1 MIGMDLKVT
10 LSDGAEHTAP
20 ITYAVACAW
29 EDQHPGVSV
38 GTFLKDP
45 KFKQLAY
52 LAYETLRK
60 SKITV
65 KVWPQFIDTLE
76 DVQFIPKERQEK
88 DQQPST

>member
-1 MIGMDLKVT
+1 MIGMDLKVVMI
-10 LSDGAEHTAP
+10 DGAEHSAP
-20 ITYAVACAW
+20 ITYGVACAW
-29 EDQHPGVSV
+29 EDHHPGVSI
-38 GTFLKDP
+38 TSFLQDP

-52 LAYETLRK
+52 LAYEALRK

>member
-10 LSDGAEHTAP
+10 LIDGAEHTAP

-52 LAYETLRK
+52 LAYEALRK

-65 KVWPQFIDTLE
+65 KVWPQFIETVA
-76 DVQFIPKERQEK
+76 DVEFVPKERQE
-88 DQQPST
+88 QPNATST

>member
-10 LSDGAEHTAP
+10 MDDGSEHIAP

-29 EDQHPGVSV
+29 EDHHPGKAAASM
-38 GTFLKDP
+38 FDP
-45 KFKQLAY
+45 IQFKQIVY
-52 LAYETLRK
+52 LAYEALRK